1 MVDYKNIENYKEV
14 FGKILFA
21 IGILILLALLISP
34 LKNILFTVDEYFTLG
49 LIKFPLMQGI
59 AITSADVHPPF
70 YYILLK
76 LGVKVFSIFNLDI
89 IFISKIISF
98 LPYAILLLVFGTKI
112 KREYGWFTT
121 GLVTFALFSMTEF
134 LFFYSIIRMYS
145 WAILFFLLSFIYL
158 KDIINES
165 DFKSW
170 LLFSIF
176 TVLGAYTHYFCAI
189 SSIIMYVLLLIT
201 YLINNDKNFDK
212 MSEIK
217 KWFLWAIVMIL
228 AYVPWIF
235 ALLNQLNRVH
245 GNFWIPQINMEY
257 LLQCFSYYMT
267 ISTNNLIMALALI
280 FLVLIFIA
288 FFYCYKKDKIKDKYI
303 LIGLLIFVLTIVL
316 GVILSFTFKPI
327 LRVRYLI
334 PAAAVFW
341 LAVSILLGK
350 MDNNKFMVILMSF
363 ILIMG
368 AYGVYDTAYHF
379 QSYYNN
385 GIQNQEI
392 LDSMDNSNSIILCV
406 GPGEVIQF
414 ATYFNESSIFM
425 DEKTPYS
432 ASEKSLNEVFN
443 IKYYSDYG
451 KLIEDNKDKDI
462 YVIMGSWNDCEYVD
476 ENDKF
481 YNIAENIFYKY
492 NSS

>member
-316 GVILSFTFKPI
+316 GVILPI
-327 LRVRYLI
+327 RI
-334 PAAAVFW
+334 G
-341 LAVSILLGK
+341 S
-350 MDNNKFMVILMSF
+350 
-363 ILIMG
+363 
-368 AYGVYDTAYHF
+368 
-379 QSYYNN
+379 
-385 GIQNQEI
+385 NQ
-392 LDSMDNSNSIILCV
+392 
-406 GPGEVIQF
+406 
-414 ATYFNESSIFM
+414 
-425 DEKTPYS
+425 
-432 ASEKSLNEVFN
+432 
-443 IKYYSDYG
+443 
-451 KLIEDNKDKDI
+451 DK
-462 YVIMGSWNDCEYVD
+462 
-476 ENDKF
+476 
-481 YNIAENIFYKY
+481 
-492 NSS
+492 